1 METNQ
6 TKKSSICWKCKNAVP
21 SASTGCS
28 WSRAFQPVEGWTA
41 ERKYTPKANGS
52 TGEVY
57 ETYCVTAC
65 PEFRKDAGG
74 ETMCKNNEGCLWI
87 AEHVLRLQMNKYRSA
102 LQRYARSRSDND
114 LAQLKAVERELFTP
128 YYAALTLHSIDLRQ
142 VCNVERRR
150 VGLPELSE
158 LEEMQ

>member
-1 METNQ
+1 MENKQ
-6 TKKSSICWKCKNAVP
+6 IKKATLCWKCKNAVP
-21 SASTGCS
+21 TKGAGCS

-41 ERKYTPKANGS
+41 ERKHTAKGNGS
-52 TGEVY
+52 ADDVY

-65 PEFRKDAGG
+65 PEFRKDDGG
-74 ETMCKNNEGCLWI
+74 DVLCRSDEGCLRI

-128 YYAALTLHSIDLRQ
+128 YYAALTMHSVDLRQ
-142 VCNVERRR
+142 VCNGLRQKA
-150 VGLPELSE
+150 GLPE

>member
-6 TKKSSICWKCKNAVP
+6 TKKPSLCWKCKNAVP
-21 SASTGCS
+21 TKDAGCS

-41 ERKYTPKANGS
+41 ERKHTAKAG
-52 TGEVY
+52 GPADDVY

-65 PEFRKDAGG
+65 PEFRKDGG
-74 ETMCKNNEGCLWI
+74 DVLCRSNEGCLQI

-102 LQRYARSRSDND
+102 LRLYARSRSDND

-128 YYAALTLHSIDLRQ
+128 YYAALTMHSVDLRQ
-142 VCNVERRR
+142 VCNKERRR
-150 VGLPELSE
+150 VGLPELE
-158 LEEMQ
+158 GRE

>member
-6 TKKSSICWKCKNAVP
+6 TKKPSICWKCKNAVP
-21 SASTGCS
+21 SASSGRS
-28 WSRAFQPVEGWTA
+28 WSRAFQPVEGWTE
-41 ERKYTPKANGS
+41 ERKHTAKGNGS
-52 TGEVY
+52 TEDVY

-65 PEFRKDAGG
+65 PEYRKNDGG
-74 ETMCKNNEGCLWI
+74 DVMCRSNEGCLRI

-114 LAQLKAVERELFTP
+114 LAQLKAVERELLTP
-128 YYAALTLHSIDLRQ
+128 YYAALTMHSVDLRQ
-142 VCNVERRR
+142 VCNGLRQKA
-150 VGLPELSE
+150 GLPE